1 VFRSVIENAYTGNAD
16 FHAQAQP
23 NKIRL
28 KGKDNEKYEEKLL
41 VKAKVIS
48 DAASKI
54 WSEFS

>member
-1 VFRSVIENAYTGNAD
+1 MGSTD
-16 FHAQAQP
+16 FCAQAQP

-54 WSEFS
+54 WSELS

>member
-1 VFRSVIENAYTGNAD
+1 VFQSVIENAHVDNAD
-16 FHAQAQP
+16 FYAQAQP

-54 WSEFS
+54 WSELS

>member
-1 VFRSVIENAYTGNAD
+1 MFRSVIENAHMGNAD
-16 FHAQAQP
+16 FYAQAQP

-54 WSEFS
+54 WSELS